1 MNGESFEILRL
12 TERARGE
19 LERIARDAPNV
30 YLDSDTDFARLLE
43 QAGIAHEEQTEST
56 GILCAT
62 PPILVPVEQG
72 DLNLADRQALA
83 FYQAIPGLTPDWA
96 QDRLVWAWMT
106 HFVMHSYTLG
116 RWREPTGNAT
126 TWVMRHWFA
135 EGLPII
141 RKYNTASRTWWI
153 AHIATIA
160 GTNSGGAFSKEEALE
175 HFATHPRH
183 YHNLMDSDF
192 SKHPVI
198 MAEIVRALMHDAEGI
213 SGRGSDEIWKQM
225 NLESGIL
232 LFDAMPREAIREH
245 ISKIVDDIM
254 SNPNFVA
261 DRRRLRNSKPFRV
274 LSLGAGVQSSC
285 LALMADREEFG
296 LERPDIAIFADTGWE
311 PPAVYEHLEW
321 LKGQLSY
328 EVVTV
333 SSGNIRDNILEGQMP
348 DGSKFLGIPA
358 FLTSE
363 DGGRGILNRQCTTHY
378 KTNPIQAYL
387 RERLGL
393 QRGRRA
399 PVGVQVEMWLGI
411 SVDEALRQKADR
423 EEWVTKRYPLIE
435 RGFSRAQ
442 LYKWFQEKYPGR
454 PLPTSSCI
462 GCPYHTD
469 AIWKQLKESDPES
482 FRDAVF
488 VDEALR
494 KVPAVRGTIKGQAF
508 LHRSRAPLVEI
519 DFTQATNYD
528 DLMLEECDGVCGI

>member
-1 MNGESFEILRL
+1 MSYESFEIRRL
-12 TERARGE
+12 STRARDE
-19 LERIARDAPNV
+19 LERIARDTPDV
-30 YLDSDTDFARLLE
+30 YLDRDTDFAQLLE
-43 QAGIAHEEQTEST
+43 QAEITREDQTEGT
-56 GILCAT
+56 GIFCDS
-62 PPILVPVEQG
+62 PPILTPVEQG
-72 DLNLADRQALA
+72 DPSLADRQALA
-83 FYQAIPGLTPDWA
+83 FYQAVPSLTPDWA
-96 QDRLVWAWMT
+96 QDRLVWSWVT
-106 HFVMHSYTLG
+106 HFVLHHYTLG
-116 RWREPTGNAT
+116 RWKAPAGNKT
-126 TWVMRHWFA
+126 NWVLRHWFA

-141 RKYNTASRTWWI
+141 RKYNTGSRTWWI
-153 AHIATIA
+153 AHISTLA
-160 GTNSGGAFSKEEALE
+160 GSNSRGAFSKEEALE

-183 YHNLMDSDF
+183 YHNLMDWDL
-192 SKHPVI
+192 SKHPVV
-198 MAEIVRALMHDAEGI
+198 MAEIVRALMGDAQGI
-213 SGRGSDEIWKQM
+213 SGRGSDEIWKRM

-245 ISKIVDDIM
+245 ISKIVDEVM
-254 SNPNFVA
+254 SNPDFVA
-261 DRRRLRNSKPFRV
+261 DRRKLRNSKPFRV

-321 LKGQLSY
+321 LKSQLSY

-358 FLTSE
+358 FLANE
-363 DGGRGILNRQCTTHY
+363 DGSKGILNRQCTTHY

-393 QRGRRA
+393 QKGRRA

-411 SVDEALRQKADR
+411 SIDEALRQKADR

-442 LYKWFQEKYPGR
+442 LYKWFQENYVGR

-469 AIWKQLKESDPES
+469 AIWKQLKDSDPDS
-482 FRDAVF
+482 FSDAVF

-494 KVPAVRGTIKGQAF
+494 KVPSVRGTIKGQAF
-508 LHRSRAPLVEI
+508 LHRSRTPLVEV
-519 DFTQATNYD
+519 DFTEAKNYD
-528 DLMLEECDGVCGI
+528 NLMLEECDGVCGI